1 MSNSFDGL
9 ASPRRI
15 GAVLTVVLG
24 LIMAV
29 LDGTITNVALP
40 SISHS
45 LNIADSASIWVINA
59 YQLAIVMLLLPLSSL
74 GERIGYRRI
83 YLCGLVIFS
92 LTSLMCAQAGSL
104 TELTIA
110 RVLQGVAAAA
120 LMSVSTALIRT
131 IYPKRLLGQ
140 GMAINSLVVASS
152 LAAGP
157 SLAAAILSIANWPW
171 LFAVNVPIGIIAA
184 IIGYRFLPDNPIK
197 GKQQFKFSALIL
209 NAVSF
214 GALMFALM
222 GYAQQFSLSW
232 VLISLAIFIVIGS
245 VFVRSQLH
253 LDAPLLPL
261 DLLKLPM
268 FRWSVITSILAF
280 SSQMLAMVALP
291 FYFQRVLHLDQVQT
305 GLLLTPWPIGTI
317 IMAPLAGRWV
327 NKIHG
332 GLLGGIGMF
341 IFASGLVISALLPL
355 GVPLVFVGIC
365 MFACGIGFGFFQAPH
380 NHTLISAAPTHRSGG
395 ASGMQSTSRLVG
407 QTSGAA
413 LVALLFNLF
422 AGHGTHAALISA
434 GTFASIAIITST
446 YRIKFAKK
454 SQQ

>member
-1 MSNSFDGL
+1 MNNSFDGL
-9 ASPRRI
+9 ALPQRI
-15 GAVLTVVLG
+15 GAVVTVILG

-45 LNIADSASIWVINA
+45 LHIADSASIWIINA
-59 YQLAIVMLLLPLSSL
+59 YQLAIVMLLLPFSSL

-83 YLCGLVIFS
+83 YLFGLVVFS
-92 LTSLMCAQAGSL
+92 LTSFMCSQASTL

-110 RVLQGVAAAA
+110 RVLQGIGAAA

-131 IYPKRLLGQ
+131 IYPKKLLGQ
-140 GMAINSLVVASS
+140 GMAINSLAVAAS

-157 SLAAAILSIANWPW
+157 TLAAAILAIANWPW
-171 LFAVNVPIGIIAA
+171 LFAVNVPIGMIAA
-184 IIGYRFLPDNPIK
+184 VIGHHFLPDNPIK
-197 GKQQFKFSALIL
+197 GQQRFKLSALIL
-209 NAVSF
+209 NALSF

-222 GYAQQFSLSW
+222 GYAQQFSLIW
-232 VLISLAIFIVIGS
+232 VAISLLTFVIVSPLFI
-245 VFVRSQLH
+245 RTQRH

-291 FYFQRVLHLDQVQT
+291 FYFQRILHLDQVQT

-317 IMAPLAGRWV
+317 VMAPLAGRWV
-327 NKIHG
+327 NKVHG
-332 GLLGGIGMF
+332 GILGGIGMF
-341 IFASGLVISALLPL
+341 IFALGLLVCALLPL
-355 GVPLVFVGIC
+355 GVPMIFVGLS
-365 MFACGIGFGFFQAPH
+365 MFTCGVGFGFFQAPH
-380 NHTLISAAPTHRSGG
+380 NHTLISAAPTSRSGG
-395 ASGMQSTSRLVG
+395 ASGMQSTARLVG
-407 QTSGAA
+407 QTFGAA

-422 AGHGTHAALISA
+422 AGHGTHAALIAA
-434 GTFASIAIITST
+434 GAFASIAILTSI
-446 YRIKFAKK
+446 YRVKLVKQY
-454 SQQ
+454 S

>member
-9 ASPRRI
+9 AMPQRI
-15 GAVLTVVLG
+15 GAVFTVILG

-45 LNIADSASIWVINA
+45 LNIADSASIWIINA
-59 YQLAIVMLLLPLSSL
+59 YQLAIVMLLLPFSSL
-74 GERIGYRRI
+74 GEKVGYRRI
-83 YLCGLVIFS
+83 YLLGLIVFS
-92 LTSLMCAQAGSL
+92 LTSLMCSQASSL

-110 RVLQGVAAAA
+110 RVLQGIGAAA

-131 IYPKRLLGQ
+131 IYPPKLLGQ
-140 GMAINSLVVASS
+140 GMAINSLVVAGS

-157 SLAAAILSIANWPW
+157 SLAAAILSFANWPW
-171 LFAVNVPIGIIAA
+171 LFAVNVPIGVIAA
-184 IIGYRFLPDNPIK
+184 IIGYRFLPNNPFK
-197 GKQQFKFSALIL
+197 SKQRFKLSALIL
-209 NAVSF
+209 NAFSF

-222 GYAQQFSLSW
+222 GYAQQFALIW
-232 VLISLAIFIVIGS
+232 VVISLLIFVIVGTLFICNQ
-245 VFVRSQLH
+245 RH
-253 LDAPLLPL
+253 LESPLLPL
-261 DLLKLPM
+261 DLLTLPM

-291 FYFQRVLHLDQVQT
+291 FYFQRILHLDQVQT
-305 GLLLTPWPIGTI
+305 GILLTPWPIGTI

-332 GLLGGIGMF
+332 GLLGGIGMS
-341 IFASGLVISALLPL
+341 IFAAGLLISSLLPS
-355 GVPLVFVGIC
+355 GVPLILIGLC
-365 MFACGIGFGFFQAPH
+365 MFTCGVGFGFFQAPH

-395 ASGMQSTSRLVG
+395 ASGMQSTSRLLG

-422 AGHGTHAALISA
+422 AGHGTHAALITA
-434 GTFASIAIITST
+434 GSFASIAIFTST
-446 YRIKFAKK
+446 YRVKLRK
-454 SQQ
+454 